1 MRTVELKPSAPTIR
15 SESKEFKE
23 FGVEEEEVEEE
34 EVLSTGVLYDTESL
48 VTFLTCA
55 PFTIFALERL
65 EAICEA

>member
-34 EVLSTGVLYDTESL
+34 EVLSTGVLYERHGFDL
-48 VTFLTCA
+48 VWGFLL
-55 PFTIFALERL
+55 FRDK
-65 EAICEA
+65 